1 MSKHVHRFLLGMPRR
16 VSGSGGKRW
25 QFAIDT
31 PYRCAC
37 GASRVERR
45 RSRLAWEALE
55 LRDARSVTG

>member
-1 MSKHVHRFLLGMPRR
+1 MKHSHVWNLGKPRR

-55 LRDARSVTG
+55 LRDARTVSR

>member
-1 MSKHVHRFLLGMPRR
+1 MKHVHVFGMGKPRR

-45 RSRLAWEALE
+45 RSRLAWETVE
-55 LRDARSVTG
+55 LMDARRVR